1 MIRVDVKLMA
11 VSVNLSLFP
20 FNGAIYN
27 FYEAVYFPPYMTTFD
42 SENKHNFA
50 HGGNNFGTIWYYLA
64 TAGAIWS
71 ITVFS

>member
-27 FYEAVYFPPYMTTFD
+27 FYEAVHFPPYMTTFD
-42 SENKHNFA
+42 SENKHNFD
-50 HGGNNFGTIWYYLA
+50 TQIQVKY
-64 TAGAIWS
+64 T
-71 ITVFS
+71 